1 MITMYDAPKKVKL
14 TDLFPDSGR
23 KYYIQKFEYGDFDN
37 WVTAVIYETSLVI
50 NDYSLNSK
58 AVKDGKY
65 SAYLATTFI
74 PIDEAEKMGGNF
86 INSNR
91 KFVGCGNDIKI
102 SKLEDLTDFE
112 VIVDGE
118 WTRG

>member
-1 MITMYDAPKKVKL
+1 MIAMYDTPKKVKL

-58 AVKDGKY
+58 TAKNGKY

-86 INSNR
+86 INSTR
-91 KFVGCGNDIKI
+91 KFVGCGNDLKI

-112 VIVDGE
+112 VTVDGE

>member
-14 TDLFPDSGR
+14 TELFPDSNR
-23 KYYIQKFEYGDFDN
+23 KYYIKTFEYGTYDN
-37 WVTAVIYETSLVI
+37 FVAALIYATCLVI
-50 NDYSLNSK
+50 DDYSLNSK
-58 AVKDGKY
+58 LVKDGKY
-65 SAYLATTFI
+65 SACLATTFI

-91 KFVGCGNDIKI
+91 KFVGYGNDLKI

-112 VIVDGE
+112 VTVDGE
-118 WTRG
+118 WTRD

>member
-14 TDLFPDSGR
+14 TELFSDSNR
-23 KYYIQKFEYGDFDN
+23 KYYIKTFEYGTYDN
-37 WVTAVIYETSLVI
+37 FVTALIYATSLVI
-50 NDYSLNSK
+50 DDYSLNSK
-58 AVKDGKY
+58 LVKDGKY
-65 SAYLATTFI
+65 SACLATTFI
-74 PIDEAEKMGGNF
+74 PIDEAKKMGGNF

-91 KFVGCGNDIKI
+91 KFVGYGNDLKI

-112 VIVDGE
+112 VAVNGE